1 VSAYFDKKPYKKG
14 VFINSFR
21 LRKTRSNQSKMIPW
35 LLDDYMKKRAANAF
49 NHDINSPAFRTDPE
63 FQ

>member
-1 VSAYFDKKPYKKG
+1 MSAYFDKKPYKKG
-14 VFINSFR
+14 VFINFTPFEKDT
-21 LRKTRSNQSKMIPW
+21 LDKSKMIPW

-49 NHDINSPAFRTDPE
+49 NHDINSPAFRADPE